1 MFVWL
6 PVPSGF
12 SSQGWTEHLINV
24 AGVVVTPGNAF
35 GAGGEGFFRVSLV
48 ADVPVL
54 RDAIDRLRRCGIH
67 YER

>member
-6 PVPSGF
+6 PVPARF
-12 SSQGWTEHLINV
+12 TSQGWTQHLIDE

-35 GAGGEGFFRVSLV
+35 GPGGEGYFRVSLV

-54 RDAIDRLRRCGIH
+54 RDAIDRLRRCGAH
-67 YER
+67 YAR